1 MPEGTIIERILLVSD
16 STVTTNELVALL
28 PAASD
33 AVHVTV
39 VLPIENTEP
48 DSGLHVGPLVTPT
61 LSAAV
66 TV

>member
-1 MPEGTIIERILLVSD
+1 MFEGATIVGGIVSC
-16 STVTTNELVALL
+16 TVTTNELVALL

-39 VLPIENTEP
+39 VFPIGNTEP
-48 DSGLHVGPLVTPT
+48 DGGAHVGPLAT
-61 LSAAV
+61 LVLSVAV